1 MSNLLGLLIFIDIW
15 VNFYVIANNNSRTHG
30 LPVGHHNNELH
41 GIRTYLK
48 THRFHR
54 LCFLAETG
62 EQRTN
67 AQIDFLT
74 ETSKTRIRKRAGIER
89 MSPYFERRKE
99 VTKSLP
105 IFLEALGFFLSDRD
119 HASVLGRSEIF
130 QFHLAFVKAT

>member
-1 MSNLLGLLIFIDIW
+1 MGDRNCSKKK
-15 VNFYVIANNNSRTHG
+15 IAALTAFLSAITTTSCM
-30 LPVGHHNNELH
+30 

-48 THRFHR
+48 THRFYR

-67 AQIDFLT
+67 AQINFLT

-119 HASVLGRSEIF
+119 HASVLGRSEVF

>member
-1 MSNLLGLLIFIDIW
+1 MKKW
-15 VNFYVIANNNSRTHG
+15 VIEIAVKKKIAALTAFLSAITTTSCM
-30 LPVGHHNNELH
+30 

-48 THRFHR
+48 THRFYR

-67 AQIDFLT
+67 AQINFLT

-119 HASVLGRSEIF
+119 HASVLGRSEVF